1 MKILK
6 RFATYYKTRGG
17 RGFINLGISVQELE
31 DQHPFG
37 ADKFSPSMA
46 QEVAIIG
53 VKKLQELADLAGVE
67 LEEVE
72 S

>member
-1 MKILK
+1 MKFIRRYAANYRRK
-6 RFATYYKTRGG
+6 GG
-17 RGFINLGISVQELE
+17 RGFINLGLSVQELE

-37 ADKFSPSMA
+37 GDKFSPSMA

-53 VKKLQELADLAGVE
+53 VKKLQELVDLAGVE